1 MKKVLFPLLAVV
13 SIALLIF
20 LFSGKGSTSPEAGSI
35 KPTAPGKAQ
44 ATFAGGCFWCMEPP
58 FEKLEGVSDVV
69 AGYTGGDLEDPT
81 YFQVSTGQT
90 GHLEAVQITYDP
102 QTISYQELLE
112 VYWRQI
118 DPTDAGGAFVDRG
131 EQYTSAIF
139 YHNQQQKKIAEDSKQ
154 DLEQSGRFEDPIF
167 TEIRPFETF
176 YRAEEYHQDYFKK
189 KSEAYQRYKAG
200 SGREEI
206 LSDIWGEDGFSAEEK
221 QEATYQKRSPEEL
234 KASLSDLQYY
244 VTQQNGTEPAFDNK
258 YWDNKEAGIYVDI
271 VSGEPLFSSLDKF
284 QSGTGWPSFT
294 QPIEPGVLVEVED
307 KSGGMRRTE
316 VRSKTADSHLGHVFN
331 DGPQPT
337 GLRYCINSAALRF
350 IPLSEMEEQ
359 GYSAYLERFQ

>member
-1 MKKVLFPLLAVV
+1 MKKVFFPLLAVV

-20 LFSGKGSTSPEAGSI
+20 LFTGKGSTSPEAGPI
-35 KPTAPGKAQ
+35 TPTTPGEAQ

-102 QTISYQELLE
+102 QTISYQELLK

-139 YHNQQQKKIAEDSKQ
+139 YHNQQQKEIAENSKQ
-154 DLEQSGRFEDPIF
+154 DLEQSGRFQDPIF
-167 TEIRPFETF
+167 TEIRPLETF
-176 YRAEEYHQDYFKK
+176 FMAEEYHQDYFKK

-200 SGREEI
+200 SGREEV
-206 LSDIWGEDGFSAEEK
+206 LSDIWGEDGSSAEEK
-221 QEATYQKRSPEEL
+221 QEAAYQKPSPEEL

-244 VTQQNGTEPAFDNK
+244 VTQQNGTEPPFDNK
-258 YWDNKEAGIYVDI
+258 YWDNKEPGIYVDI

-294 QPIEPGVLVEVED
+294 QPIKPGVLVEVED
-307 KSGGMRRTE
+307 TSGGMRRTE
-316 VRSKTADSHLGHVFN
+316 VRSETADSHLGHVFN

-350 IPLSEMEEQ
+350 IPLDEMEEQ